1 MAYINLL
8 KYMQAFQVSGELVS
22 MIIGIT
28 KGVQAFSAILS
39 IIVVGFAL
47 GFFVLFENGSGIVG
61 GVCGDDGVF
70 GQTDI
75 GMSLVSGYTLMLGDF
90 DLEQYTATSSLTASI
105 ALFMTFMY
113 LVNLVMLNL
122 LIAIMGDI
130 FDQIQETAR
139 SNYLYSKAKLI
150 LEHEETMSDAVKDN
164 DEMFPT
170 WLQVLKPAS
179 LDGADDDSWVG
190 KLRAVK
196 KSITDVGVA
205 QNKKV
210 TAVDKKLEELSTVLK
225 SKVDIAGAKAEV
237 SRKDVDAKLK
247 TLAADNAELKKL
259 LLQVLE
265 NQPKKK

>member
-1 MAYINLL
+1 
-8 KYMQAFQVSGELVS
+8 MQAFQVSGELVS

-130 FDQIQETAR
+130 FDQIQENAR
-139 SNYLYSKAKLI
+139 CNYLYSKAKLI
-150 LEHEETMSDAVKDN
+150 LEHEETMSDEKKNDAVF
-164 DEMFPT
+164 FPT
-170 WLQVLKPAS
+170 WLQVLAPTS
-179 LDGADDDSWVG
+179 HSGDDDDSWVG

-196 KSITDVGVA
+196 KSITNVGIS
-205 QNKKV
+205 QNKKLE
-210 TAVDKKLEELSTVLK
+210 AFRNEILSENAELKK
-225 SKVDIAGAKAEV
+225 KVDDSENKSVA
-237 SRKDVDAKLK
+237 SRRAINIKLNK
-247 TLAADNAELKKL
+247 LAADNAELKQL
-259 LLQVLE
+259 LLQLV
-265 NQPKKK
+265 KK